1 MILHLITLCN
11 LQSGNYGLEV
21 NMKRN
26 NIISVIAF
34 LLLCLIVA
42 GSLAGCGAEA
52 GNGEQPAGE
61 NDVTL
66 SADEAYQSAI
76 SAEEGEEC
84 TSDECTVNL
93 YDDDGECPYN
103 VMSPIGIVS
112 GQ

>member
-1 MILHLITLCN
+1 
-11 LQSGNYGLEV
+11 
-21 NMKRN
+21 MKRN
-26 NIISVIAF
+26 NIISAVAF

-52 GNGEQPAGE
+52 GNEQPAEETGG
-61 NDVTL
+61 TL

-84 TSDECTVNL
+84 TSDECTVSL

-103 VMSPIGIVS
+103 VLSPIGVVS

>member
-1 MILHLITLCN
+1 
-11 LQSGNYGLEV
+11 
-21 NMKRN
+21 MKRN

-42 GSLAGCGAEA
+42 GSLASCGAE
-52 GNGEQPAGE
+52 GGKEQQQQQQMGESEGA
-61 NDVTL
+61 L

-103 VMSPIGIVS
+103 VLSPLGAVS
-112 GQ
+112 NP